1 MGHGRRVERWLGKA
15 SLLLALP
22 SPSLRWSSTY
32 STAGW
37 AANHPERLR
46 SAFER
51 LGGERIRRFLESS
64 AGLWLRRRF
73 APREAYGVALTAGLA
88 NMGLF
93 FSWPFGT
100 IAEDLLS
107 PDPLVRVEV
116 QRFGEKDYGV
126 ALGAAYDAHRLW
138 GERQEPQRDYRK
150 ELEAAWLDKE
160 LGAEE
165 AELLRASAK
174 AT

>member
-1 MGHGRRVERWLGKA
+1 VGHGRPVERWLGKA
-15 SLLLALP
+15 SLLLATLAV
-22 SPSLRWSSTY
+22 LAVVLYLLYR
-32 STAGW
+32 W
-37 AANHPERLR
+37 AANHPELLR
-46 SAFER
+46 SAFEW

-64 AGLWLRRRF
+64 AGPWLRRRF

-93 FSWPFGT
+93 FSWPFGA

-126 ALGAAYDAHRLW
+126 ALGAAYEAHRLW

>member
-1 MGHGRRVERWLGKA
+1 
-15 SLLLALP
+15 
-22 SPSLRWSSTY
+22 
-32 STAGW
+32 
-37 AANHPERLR
+37 
-46 SAFER
+46 

-73 APREAYGVALTAGLA
+73 APREAYGLALTTRLA
-88 NMGLF
+88 PMGLF
-93 FSWPFGT
+93 SWAFGG

-126 ALGAAYDAHRLW
+126 ALGAAYEAHRLW

>member
-1 MGHGRRVERWLGKA
+1 VGHGRRVERWLGKA

-37 AANHPERLR
+37 AANYPERLR

-64 AGLWLRRRF
+64 AGPWLRRRF

-88 NMGLF
+88 ILGLF
-93 FSWPFGT
+93 SWAFGG
-100 IAEDLLS
+100 IAEGLLS

-165 AELLRASAK
+165 AELLRTSAR